1 MTDCTHPKCHEN
13 MRLELEGKA
22 MHDDIDAIKTCLIAK
37 VPKKTL
43 WVVCWAVFVVIA
55 IPLFVT
61 GINVWSQQEADF
73 LRYAQKE
80 DVVKIQVVIEHLSKK
95 VEEMKQDIKEGQ
107 TKAEKDREEMLR
119 LLRKR

>member
-1 MTDCTHPKCHEN
+1 MTDCDHPICHEN
-13 MRLELEGKA
+13 TNRR
-22 MHDDIDAIKTCLIAK
+22 IDRRVKFDAFNDLKDCVSKK

-43 WVVCWAVFVVIA
+43 WIICWAVFVVIA
-55 IPLFVT
+55 IPLFIT

-80 DVVKIQVVIEHLSKK
+80 DVVKIQVVIEHLSKNI
-95 VEEMKQDIKEGQ
+95 EEMKQDIKEGQ
-107 TKAEKDREEMLR
+107 TKAQTDREEMLR